1 MRIFIGGIH
10 AVGKSHLCSIFCLNN
25 NWLHKSSSELIRDYK
40 AQTWANDKQ
49 VTDISDNQEV
59 LITAV
64 NEISNDLLL
73 DGHFVLINNK
83 GTFSRIEDEVF
94 HRMNIDGIILIEN
107 TAEIIKKRF
116 ENRSKSKL
124 DVNIDDF
131 LKIENEHAKQ
141 VSLKY
146 NIPLIILHSP
156 NDEDFKKA
164 IEMIK

>member
-156 NDEDFKKA
+156 NDEDFKKT